1 MFRWNKIIIFKI
13 NCSIK
18 KEKKLASGIV
28 IGLLFGTVVGVLTKN
43 IGLWIGVGI
52 GIGAGV
58 GNSLMHRDNKKLQ
71 GGSTPKK

>member
-13 NCSIK
+13 SCSTK

-43 IGLWIGVGI
+43 IGLWLSVGI
-52 GIGAGV
+52 AIGAGV
-58 GNSLMHRDNKKLQ
+58 GNSLMHRDNNKGQ
-71 GGSTPKK
+71 DGYTPKK